1 MHSQGTVAF
10 TTLNQV
16 PGDLLRLIYSADMVT
31 IVTQEQVPLKQIR
44 TMDIQMV
51 EKEKIDKKDQGHL
64 MECIK
69 KKKNLCK

>member
-1 MHSQGTVAF
+1 
-10 TTLNQV
+10 
-16 PGDLLRLIYSADMVT
+16 MVT

-69 KKKNLCK
+69 KKKSL